1 MNKVIIILWTS
12 LIMSQDENIENT
24 IKTKIS
30 TGSVGTVTLNEDV
43 YNHFSLYPEIS
54 IWKVNIGLDLYLY
67 FNNDGIYTKNWDFS
81 DANSSYKSIQHR
93 YSIFF
98 DI

>member
-43 YNHFSLYPEIS
+43 YNHFSLY
-54 IWKVNIGLDLYLY
+54 
-67 FNNDGIYTKNWDFS
+67 
-81 DANSSYKSIQHR
+81 
-93 YSIFF
+93 
-98 DI
+98 